1 MKVYLDAGHGG
12 KDSGAVGIGGRLEKD
27 DAQRITD
34 LVTELLKNSGIT
46 TIVNTNPNESLQ
58 EVVNQA
64 NKENVDLF
72 LSIHRN
78 AFDDLNANGL
88 EVWTCSNPREIT
100 KKNAEIMY
108 NRLITVTSDMK
119 GRGIKES
126 NFYVLKYTSAPAMLL
141 EIGFITNQHDNDL
154 FDKYILTYAKAIFDG
169 ISEIL
174 GKVYKVQ
181 IGTYRD
187 ENTAKKVME
196 EARLKGFWETT
207 VVQ

>member
-1 MKVYLDAGHGG
+1 MKVYLDSGHGG
-12 KDSGAVGIGGRLEKD
+12 RDSGAVGVGGRLEKD

-34 LVTELLKNSGIT
+34 LVNDLLKISGIT
-46 TIVNTNPNESLQ
+46 TIVNTNLDESLQ

-78 AFDDLNANGL
+78 AFNEPSANGL
-88 EVWTCSNPREIT
+88 EVWTCTSPRNIT
-100 KKNAEIMY
+100 KKNAEIIY
-108 NRLITVTSDMK
+108 NKLINVTKEMK
-119 GRGIKES
+119 PRGIKES
-126 NFYVLKYTSAPAMLL
+126 NFYVLKYTNAPAMLL

-154 FDKYILTYAKAIFDG
+154 FDKYILMYAKAIFEG

-174 GKVYKVQ
+174 GKFYKVQ
-181 IGTYRD
+181 IGTYND
-187 ENTAKKVME
+187 ENTANKIMQ
-196 EARLKGFWETT
+196 EARSKGFWETT

>member
-27 DAQRITD
+27 DAQRLTD
-34 LVTELLKNSGIT
+34 LVADLLQKSGVT
-46 TIVNTNPNESLQ
+46 TVVNTNSDETLTQ
-58 EVVNQA
+58 VVIQA
-64 NKENVDLF
+64 NNANVDLF
-72 LSIHRN
+72 ISIHRN
-78 AFDDLNANGL
+78 AFDDPNANGL
-88 EVWTCSNPREIT
+88 EVWTCSNPRTVT

-154 FDKYILTYAKAIFDG
+154 FDMYILTYAKAIFDG

-174 GKVYKVQ
+174 GKVYKVL

-187 ENTAKKVME
+187 ENTAKKIME
-196 EARLKGFWETT
+196 DARLKGFWETT